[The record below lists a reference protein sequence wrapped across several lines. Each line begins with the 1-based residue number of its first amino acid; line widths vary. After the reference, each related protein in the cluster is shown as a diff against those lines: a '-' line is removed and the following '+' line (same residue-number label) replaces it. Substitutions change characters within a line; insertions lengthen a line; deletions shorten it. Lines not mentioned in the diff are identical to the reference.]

1 MFCPSCEAE
10 YREGFIRC
18 TDCNVALVRA
28 LPVRFPR
35 AAAAPVGEREHS
47 GLGESA
53 NEVELFRSLD
63 HLDTEMVAGALAE
76 AGISSTLR
84 TQMAG
89 GLQLAGIESHW
100 APGQWRVLYVPAVA
114 EEEAREVL
122 TDIRGGPPVLHAVES
137 DSFDGGFHARRKRT
151 IGLLVLIPVLAGFTM
166 AVLRLVRELAR

>member
-1 MFCPSCEAE
+1 MFCPTCEAE

-35 AAAAPVGEREHS
+35 AVSAPASEI
-47 GLGESA
+47 
-53 NEVELFRSLD
+53 ELFRSLD

-89 GLQLAGIESHW
+89 GLQLVGIESHW

-114 EEEAREVL
+114 EEEAKEVL
-122 TDIRGGPPVLHAVES
+122 SDIRGGPPLLHAVENEP
-137 DSFDGGFHARRKRT
+137 FDAGFVARRKRA
-151 IGLLVLIPVLAGFTM
+151 IGLFVLAPFLAGFAM
-166 AVLRLVRELAR
+166 AVLRLIRELSR